1 MFVLLCQEQKKEI
14 MESEQTIGQLNFAQL
29 LRIPFQALVTQLHER
44 LVTNGYAD
52 ILPTHTIIF
61 ALVGTEGIRLSDLAK
76 RAQLTKQ
83 LLNYI
88 VTAVEERGYVERLP
102 DPQDGRGKIVRL
114 TERGQQA
121 AQVGREI
128 IESIEREWVAS
139 LGLEDMRELR
149 SLLERLVGVLGQH
162 QTRSLLPE

>member
-1 MFVLLCQEQKKEI
+1 MFVLTNIVQTLYDFVKGIEKEI
-14 MESEQTIGQLNFAQL
+14 MESERIIGQLNLAQL
-29 LRIPFQALVTQLHER
+29 LRIPFQALVAELHER
-44 LVTNGYAD
+44 LVANGYVD

-61 ALVGTEGIRLSDLAK
+61 ALVTTEGMRLSELAK

-102 DPQDGRGKIVRL
+102 DPLDGRGKIVRL
-114 TERGQQA
+114 TGRGQQA

-128 IESIEREWVAS
+128 IESIEREWAAS

-149 SLLERLVGVLGQH
+149 SLLERLVSVLG
-162 QTRSLLPE
+162 

>member
-1 MFVLLCQEQKKEI
+1 M
-14 MESEQTIGQLNFAQL
+14 
-29 LRIPFQALVTQLHER
+29 HER
-44 LVTNGYAD
+44 LVTSGYAD

-61 ALVGTEGIRLSDLAK
+61 ALVGAEGIRLSELAK

-102 DPQDGRGKIVRL
+102 DPLDGRGKIVRL

-128 IESIEREWVAS
+128 IESIEREWVAA

-162 QTRSLLPE
+162 QARSLLPE